1 MRHIIKLGASKRRH
15 LFPLLFDLLVCM
27 PNDELHQYAA
37 EKTYNNQLPKQGEV
51 IAPFVVT
58 WEQVQY
64 EQMDTRNLKTWTL
77 RGGRKV
83 LVAFTTVE
91 AEKFNDMMRIFNFM
105 ADGHVRVDD
114 KMNNLSLDKMQE
126 NPTAKYKESAG
137 ISSAEEDYFAFI
149 EMTELIN
156 EGAEKDAESGA
167 ILTLL
172 ASGMEK
178 SEILQKLP
186 YAKSQGYEKIKAA
199 QRIAREV
206 RDRCL

>member
-1 MRHIIKLGASKRRH
+1 MTNY
-15 LFPLLFDLLVCM
+15 DV
-27 PNDELHQYAA
+27 NQYAA
-37 EKTYNNQLPKQGEV
+37 EKTYNNQLQKQGEV

-64 EQMDTRNLKTWTL
+64 EHMDTSNLKTWTL

-83 LVAFTTVE
+83 LAAFTAVE
-91 AEKFNDMMRIFNFM
+91 AKKFNDMMRIFNFM

-114 KMNNLSLDKMQE
+114 KMNNLSLDEMQE
-126 NPTAKYKESAG
+126 NPTSKYKEPAG

-149 EMTELIN
+149 EI
-156 EGAEKDAESGA
+156 KDAESGA

-178 SEILQKLP
+178 SEILQELP
-186 YAKSQGYEKIKAA
+186 YAKSQGYEKIKTA
-199 QRIAREV
+199 QRMAREV
-206 RDRCL
+206 RDRYL

>member
-1 MRHIIKLGASKRRH
+1 MTNY
-15 LFPLLFDLLVCM
+15 DV
-27 PNDELHQYAA
+27 NQYAA

-64 EQMDTRNLKTWTL
+64 EHMDTRNLKTWTL

-114 KMNNLSLDKMQE
+114 KMNNLSLDEMQE
-126 NPTAKYKESAG
+126 NPTAKYKEPAG

-149 EMTELIN
+149 EMTGLIN
-156 EGAEKDAESGA
+156 EVAEKDAESGA
-167 ILTLL
+167 CNERHPQSQYAIAYKRAVTGFLSGRCPIFLL
-172 ASGMEK
+172 FCPSPHLIRTYCPLSRK
-178 SEILQKLP
+178 SNNLSAKRLLP
-186 YAKSQGYEKIKAA
+186 
-199 QRIAREV
+199 
-206 RDRCL
+206 

>member
-27 PNDELHQYAA
+27 SNDELHQYAA

-64 EQMDTRNLKTWTL
+64 EQMDTRNLKTCTL
-77 RGGRKV
+77 QGGRKV
-83 LVAFTTVE
+83 LVAFTAVE

-114 KMNNLSLDKMQE
+114 KMNNLSLDEIQE
-126 NPTAKYKESAG
+126 NPTAKYKEPAG

-156 EGAEKDAESGA
+156 EVAEKDAKSGA

-178 SEILQKLP
+178 SEILQELP
-186 YAKSQGYEKIKAA
+186 YAKSQGYEKIKTA
-199 QRIAREV
+199 QRMAREV
-206 RDRCL
+206 RDRYL

>member
-1 MRHIIKLGASKRRH
+1 MTKY
-15 LFPLLFDLLVCM
+15 DV
-27 PNDELHQYAA
+27 NQYAA

-64 EQMDTRNLKTWTL
+64 DHMDTRNLKTWTL
-77 RGGRKV
+77 RGGCKV

-114 KMNNLSLDKMQE
+114 KMNNLSLDEMQE
-126 NPTAKYKESAG
+126 NPTAKYKELAG
-137 ISSAEEDYFAFI
+137 TSSAEEDYFAFI

-156 EGAEKDAESGA
+156 EVAEKDAESGA

-178 SEILQKLP
+178 SEILQELP
-186 YAKSQGYEKIKAA
+186 YAKSQGCEKIKTA

-206 RDRCL
+206 RDRYL